1 MFNLIGEALL
11 IAARMDRSFERSRHR
26 HDAAPQGHETPR
38 DAHGHTPRD
47 TAPNRGLSNRA
58 NEVRK

>member
-11 IAARMDRSFERSRHR
+11 IATRMDRPFERNRHH
-26 HDAAPQGHETPR
+26 HDAPNGHEAPW

-47 TAPNRGLSNRA
+47 TAPTRGLSNRSA
-58 NEVRK
+58 EVRK